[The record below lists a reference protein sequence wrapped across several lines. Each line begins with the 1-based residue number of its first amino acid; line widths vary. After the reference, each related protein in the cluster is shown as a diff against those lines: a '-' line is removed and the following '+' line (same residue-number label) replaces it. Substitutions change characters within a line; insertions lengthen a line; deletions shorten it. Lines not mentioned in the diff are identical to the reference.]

1 MNIIFG
7 SFLGFSFKK
16 IYVYLPNEIK
26 VDALFPPKE
35 K

>member
-7 SFLGFSFKK
+7 SFLGFSFKEY
-16 IYVYLPNEIK
+16 ICIPNEIK

>member
-1 MNIIFG
+1 MFG
-7 SFLGFSFKK
+7 SLLGFSFKK
-16 IYVYLPNEIK
+16 YICIPNEIK